1 MSGWDACLIQ
11 FIWQWQRYLRIDWG
25 RFICNLIINLFLQLL
40 KAIGVVKDN
49 KNDKDAY
56 QDSVTAPMG
65 REFNDDAG
73 GDGNGFDEDMLA
85 VGAAFDEVLTAIP
98 KVCLILEF

>member
-1 MSGWDACLIQ
+1 M
-11 FIWQWQRYLRIDWG
+11 
-25 RFICNLIINLFLQLL
+25 
-40 KAIGVVKDN
+40 DN

-73 GDGNGFDEDMLA
+73 GDGNGSDEDMLA
-85 VGAAFDEVLTAIP
+85 VGATLSEVLTAKIYP
-98 KVCLILEF
+98 KFLNLRNDSAKLPQLNRCASHWKLSKP